1 MPTRKALPSVPVG
14 PLYTHKPRPHEV
26 HNVNHV
32 HKEQQEAGGFNQR
45 IAVILTTY
53 VGTMFTA
60 YGFAALAIV
69 GLFGVLAILSP
80 SVYTLVAWLSQ
91 TFIQLVLLPVIMVG
105 QNVLNKHAEL
115 QAEEQFK
122 AVINTQHDAEQI
134 AIHLSK
140 QDDLILQILRSLTT
154 PPPTT
159 TSAHH
164 PDLTPLVI
172 QASPPPATNNS
183 RPRAKKGTPI
193 HVQTDPA

>member
-1 MPTRKALPSVPVG
+1 MPAKKNTA
-14 PLYTHKPRPHEV
+14 LYTHKPRPHV
-26 HNVNHV
+26 VRNANQT
-32 HKEQQEAGGFNQR
+32 HKEHQEQQGFNQK

-115 QAEEQFK
+115 QATEQYK
-122 AVINTQHDAEQI
+122 AVMNTEHDTEQI

-140 QDDLILQILRSLTT
+140 QDELILQILKSLTN
-154 PPPTT
+154 PPPESHLST
-159 TSAHH
+159 
-164 PDLTPLVI
+164 LTAMTQPM
-172 QASPPPATNNS
+172 
-183 RPRAKKGTPI
+183 
-193 HVQTDPA
+193 QTMNARKP